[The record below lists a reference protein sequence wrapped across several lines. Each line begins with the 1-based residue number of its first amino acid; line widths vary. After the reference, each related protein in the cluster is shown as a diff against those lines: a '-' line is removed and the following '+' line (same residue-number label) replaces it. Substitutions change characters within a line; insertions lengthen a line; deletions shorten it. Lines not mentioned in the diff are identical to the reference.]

1 MCFGLNHL
9 FLLSLW
15 NDTDILTVRQ
25 KIPTR
30 LFFFFFYY
38 YHYYFLK
45 LWLLAA
51 CKFAGMTLVK
61 LFSFGIYRASVFCL
75 CPGSLHRLP
84 AEKSRIIT
92 VYSFF
97 FYSHAITCSF
107 DTPSQKYAI
116 LSLSWLYAV
125 TGIICTATFLFLK
138 FEFTM

>member
-1 MCFGLNHL
+1 MLWIKSSF
-9 FLLSLW
+9 FFFPLSLW
-15 NDTDILTVRQ
+15 NDIDILTGRQ
-25 KIPTR
+25 KIPIR
-30 LFFFFFYY
+30 LFVFYY
-38 YHYYFLK
+38 SLK
-45 LWLLAA
+45 LCWLKFC

-61 LFSFGIYRASVFCL
+61 LFSFSIYRASVFCSS
-75 CPGSLHRLP
+75 PGSLYRLP
-84 AEKSRIIT
+84 AEKSIIIT